1 MPNQENQAGAWP
13 PPKKKSCQMRK
24 SRSRHD
30 CRHKKSHAKR
40 GKSGC
45 GMTAATKRVM
55 PNRAKAGRGMTAATK
70 RVMPNEEISL
80 MA

>member
-1 MPNQENQAGAWP
+1 MTAATKKVMSNEEISLAAWP

-30 CRHKKSHAKR
+30 RRHKKSHAKR

-55 PNRAKAGRGMTAATK
+55 PN
-70 RVMPNEEISL
+70 EEISF

>member
-1 MPNQENQAGAWP
+1 MVDLRGG
-13 PPKKKSCQMRK
+13 
-24 SRSRHD
+24 
-30 CRHKKSHAKR
+30 HAKPE
-40 GKSGC
+40 KAGC

-70 RVMPNEEISL
+70 KVMPNEEISF